1 MFVPPVSILPLFTH
15 QEKAPKIKSKKCV
28 LAEVIINYLDSIGK
42 DEDKSCCNEST
53 DDEFLQ
59 VIIIDKELVS
69 N

>member
-28 LAEVIINYLDSIGK
+28 LAEVFINYLDSIGK

-53 DDEFLQ
+53 DEFLQ
-59 VIIIDKELVS
+59 VITIYKELAS

>member
-15 QEKAPKIKSKKCV
+15 QEKAPKIKWKKCV

-53 DDEFLQ
+53 DEFLQ
-59 VIIIDKELVS
+59 VIIIYKELAS